1 MTGPAPDDRGM
12 ASAAHPDDDQDRR
25 RHWQTIYGQKDPAQV
40 SWFEPT
46 PAFSL
51 AMLDAI
57 NARPGQSVIDVGAGA
72 SRLANAL
79 LQRGFTDITA
89 LDVAAGGLDVARR
102 ELGPAASRITW
113 ITADL
118 LSWVPER
125 QYDIWHDRAVFHFLT
140 DPAQQRRYVH
150 TTLEALR
157 PHGTLIIATFADDG
171 PPSCSGLPV
180 ARYSPAQLADT
191 LNHHADTTLAVLDE
205 RREQHRTPWGAS
217 QALTWIA
224 LTRA

>member
-1 MTGPAPDDRGM
+1 MTGAAPDDQGM
-12 ASAAHPDDDQDRR
+12 TSAADNDPGRQ
-25 RHWQTIYGQKDPAQV
+25 RHWQSIYGQKDPAQV

-51 AMLDAI
+51 AMLDAV
-57 NARPGQSVIDVGAGA
+57 AAHPGQSVIDVGAGA

-89 LDVAAGGLDVARR
+89 LDIAAGGLDVARR

-118 LSWVPER
+118 LSWHPEKR
-125 QYDIWHDRAVFHFLT
+125 YDIWHDRAVFHFIT
-140 DPAQQRRYVH
+140 DPAQQRRYVQ
-150 TTLEALR
+150 TALAALS
-157 PHGTLIIATFADDG
+157 PHGTMIIATFADDG
-171 PPSCSGLPV
+171 PPACSGLPV

-191 LNHHADTTLAVLDE
+191 LNRHADATLAVLEE

-217 QALTWIA
+217 QAFTWIA
-224 LTRA
+224 LNRL